1 MVSLFESLQTT
12 DLLVMLVGSGLSIS
26 NNPIPRRAQSQVG
39 WDPGQLDLVGGNQPM
54 AGDGN
59 WIIIEIP
66 SNPSLSMIL

>member
-39 WDPGQLDLVGGNQPM
+39 WRPGQPDLAWGNHPM
-54 AGDGN
+54 AAGWSWVGF
-59 WIIIEIP
+59 
-66 SNPSLSMIL
+66 